1 MNSESCVVFGQF
13 PFVHRGHARLFEA
26 LPMFAAAIGFG
37 CHLEPVVCVFRPPKK
52 FYWNTRDEV
61 DTMIEAYGFTPYW
74 IEEENFSHEF
84 FKDILLS
91 KLHAKAIV
99 TDEGNP
105 ELARITKEAE
115 QIGIQ
120 VLAIDPEMENGER
133 IDEAMIEKAFR
144 KADFPL
150 VSRLCGHAFS
160 MNGVVVHGKALG
172 RKVGMP
178 TANLRVDPRKRI
190 PPFGVYETTVTIPF
204 DSAGGGVYKA
214 VTNVGTRPTV
224 DAEERISIEAHI
236 LDFNEDI
243 YGKTIS
249 IAFDRFIR
257 PIRKFA
263 DLSEVKN
270 QVRQD
275 IATIV
280 KSV

>member
-1 MNSESCVVFGQF
+1 MDSESCVVFGQF
-13 PFVHRGHARLFEA
+13 PFVHRGHTKLFEA

-37 CHLEPVVCVFRPPKK
+37 CHLEPVVCVLRPPKE
-52 FYWNTRDEV
+52 FYWNTKDEV
-61 DTMIEAYGFTPYW
+61 DTMLGAYGLTPYW
-74 IEEENFSHEF
+74 IEEESFVHGF
-84 FKDILLS
+84 FQDVLLS

-105 ELARITKEAE
+105 ALARITEEAE
-115 QIGIQ
+115 RLGIQ
-120 VLAIDPEMENGER
+120 GLAIDPEMENGER
-133 IDEAMIEKAFR
+133 IDEAMIEKAFK

-150 VSRLCGHAFS
+150 VSKLCGHAFS
-160 MNGVVVHGKALG
+160 MDGVVVHGKALG

-178 TANLRVDPRKRI
+178 TANLRIDPQKRI
-190 PPFGVYETTVTIPF
+190 PPFGVYETTVTIPT
-204 DSAGGGVYKA
+204 DSAESSTYKA

-275 IATIV
+275 IVTIA